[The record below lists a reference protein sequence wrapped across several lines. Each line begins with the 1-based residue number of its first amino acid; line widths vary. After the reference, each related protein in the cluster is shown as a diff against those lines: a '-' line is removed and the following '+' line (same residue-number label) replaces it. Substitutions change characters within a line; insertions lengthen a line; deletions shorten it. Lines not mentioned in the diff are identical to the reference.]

1 MKTEVVK
8 AVLVNLDEEGLRALE
23 AVKSGLGT
31 TNAADTMRRALFAA
45 AAALRKDDEQIVDY
59 KNLSN
64 HKPFKARLFS
74 QLQLWRK

>member
-31 TNAADTMRRALFAA
+31 TNAADTMRRALFAV
-45 AAALRKDDEQIVDY
+45 AAALRKDEQVVDY
-59 KNLSN
+59 KKLTN
-64 HKPFKARLFS
+64 HKPFKARLFN
-74 QLQLWRK
+74 QLQLWKK